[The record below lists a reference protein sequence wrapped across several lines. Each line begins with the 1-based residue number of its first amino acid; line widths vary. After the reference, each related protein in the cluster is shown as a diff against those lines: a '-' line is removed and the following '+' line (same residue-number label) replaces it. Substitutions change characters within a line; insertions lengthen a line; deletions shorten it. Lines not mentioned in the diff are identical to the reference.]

1 MLGKFV
7 NNGFQNY
14 LIFQPFHK
22 LPTLNY
28 TNNDKVNSLKSKM
41 LSTKKKVS
49 ISLNIFLA
57 SKVSNSIDEKI
68 ALK

>member
-7 NNGFQNY
+7 NNDFQNY

-28 TNNDKVNSLKSKM
+28 TNNDKVNSWKSKM
-41 LSTKKKVS
+41 LSTKKKLS
-49 ISLNIFLA
+49 H
-57 SKVSNSIDEKI
+57 
-68 ALK
+68 